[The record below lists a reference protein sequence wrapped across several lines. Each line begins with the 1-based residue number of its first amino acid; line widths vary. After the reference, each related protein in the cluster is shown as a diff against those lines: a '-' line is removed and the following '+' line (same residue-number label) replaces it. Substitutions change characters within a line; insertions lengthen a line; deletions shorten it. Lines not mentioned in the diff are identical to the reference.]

1 MTHRLQGVMEKW
13 ETANANEKIL
23 LSTEMNKLKDTL
35 HDRERRMNYE
45 IQQLR
50 KEKDELFLKIT
61 SIDPEADHGAQL
73 QLLLKE
79 LKQGEESRSKSLA
92 KENAQLVDVTKELSS
107 KLVTETSKDKVKLNK
122 KPVDK
127 MPVKKAM
134 YLIPSKQVE
143 SVLNGKKGKK

>member
-1 MTHRLQGVMEKW
+1 M
-13 ETANANEKIL
+13 
-23 LSTEMNKLKDTL
+23 
-35 HDRERRMNYE
+35 
-45 IQQLR
+45 
-50 KEKDELFLKIT
+50 KIT

-134 YLIPSKQVE
+134 YLVPSKQVE